1 MYLVFFAFGGFPG
14 FNGLIHEQYTY
25 VCVYK
30 YVRQTLFLGN
40 LEDDF
45 APIRDIIKNIH
56 WAPYFYDHLL
66 NQTERF
72 FGGKIDFYT

>member
-1 MYLVFFAFGGFPG
+1 MGTFWAELKLVQSDSYFKVHMYLVFFAFGGFPG

-56 WAPYFYDHLL
+56 
-66 NQTERF
+66 
-72 FGGKIDFYT
+72 